1 MKKTMDK
8 ELDHELQLRAV
19 QVTEAIERLLPV
31 VHPRQLYE
39 ASRHLVD
46 AGGKRLRPS
55 MLLLAGEA
63 AGGDVSL
70 LASASVSI
78 ELIHNFTLIH
88 DDIMDNADVRRG
100 RPSVHKLWGQSGA
113 ILAGDT
119 LYSKAFQVLGMTEAR
134 PELILDAMNMLSRTC
149 TAICEGQWLDM
160 QFEVRDRVS
169 EAEYMEMIEKKT
181 GVLYGASAGIGAI
194 LSGASAEV
202 VSALDEFGRLTG
214 MGFQLQDDVID
225 LITPEK
231 VSGKRQGGDL
241 IEAKKTLIMIHA
253 FSHDVPVEVFGKKDA
268 TAEQIEKAIA
278 LLEKSGSIE
287 YARSRAEEMVEKG
300 KRALRVLPDSGA
312 KATLMALADYMVRR
326 SY

>member
-1 MKKTMDK
+1 MTKKMDR
-8 ELDHELQLRAV
+8 ELDSELQMRATL
-19 QVTEAIERLLPV
+19 VTGAIEELLPV
-31 VHPRQLYE
+31 VNPRPLYE

-55 MLLLAGEA
+55 MLLLAGQAASGDAEA
-63 AGGDVSL
+63 
-70 LASASVSI
+70 LAPAAVSI

-100 RPSVHKLWGQSGA
+100 RPTVHKLWGQSGA

-134 PELILDAMNMLSRTC
+134 PELILGAMNMLSKTC

-160 QFEVRDRVS
+160 EFEAKERVS

-181 GVLYGASAGIGAI
+181 GVLYGASAGMGA
-194 LSGASAEV
+194 LLTGATPQV
-202 VSALDEFGRLTG
+202 VAALDEFGRLTG

-253 FSHDVPVEVFGKKDA
+253 FANGVAVPVFGKKDA
-268 TAEQIEKAIA
+268 TPEQILEAIS

-287 YARSRAEEMVEKG
+287 YARARAEEMVARG
-300 KRALRVLPDSGA
+300 KKALQVLPDSKA
-312 KATLMALADYMVRR
+312 KATLLELADYMIRR
-326 SY
+326 QY

>member
-1 MKKTMDK
+1 MTKMMDRDLDK
-8 ELDHELQLRAV
+8 ELQTRAAL
-19 QVTEAIERLLPV
+19 VTGAIEELVPV
-31 VHPRQLYE
+31 VHPSPLYE

-46 AGGKRLRPS
+46 SGGKRLRPS

-63 AGGDVSL
+63 AGGDAVA
-70 LASASVSI
+70 LAPAAVSI

-88 DDIMDNADVRRG
+88 DDIMDNANVRRG
-100 RPSVHKLWGQSGA
+100 RPAVHKLWGLSGA

-119 LYSKAFQVLGMTEAR
+119 LYSKAFQVLGMTAAR
-134 PELILDAMNMLSRTC
+134 SDLVLGAMNMLSKTC

-160 QFEVRDRVS
+160 EFEAKERVC

-181 GVLYGASAGIGAI
+181 GVLYGASAGMGA
-194 LSGASAEV
+194 LLAGASPDV
-202 VSALDEFGRLTG
+202 VTALDEFGRLTG

-253 FSHDVPVEVFGKKDA
+253 IANDVAVPVFGKKD
-268 TAEQIEKAIA
+268 TTEEQISETIS

-287 YARSRAEEMVEKG
+287 YARSRAEEMVQKG
-300 KRALRVLPDSGA
+300 KQALQVLPDSKA
-312 KATLMALADYMVRR
+312 RATLLDLADYMIRR
-326 SY
+326 RY

>member
-1 MKKTMDK
+1 MTKTIAG
-8 ELDHELQLRAV
+8 ELDRELQMRADL
-19 QVTEAIERLLPV
+19 VTGAIEELLPI
-31 VHPRQLYE
+31 VHPRPLYE
-39 ASRHLVD
+39 AGRHLVD

-63 AGGDVSL
+63 AGGDAAEIV
-70 LASASVSI
+70 AAAVSI

-100 RPSVHKLWGQSGA
+100 RPAVHKIWGLSGA

-119 LYSKAFQVLGMTEAR
+119 LYSKAFQVLGMTNAQ
-134 PELILDAMNMLSRTC
+134 PDLILGAMNMLSRTC

-160 QFEVRDRVS
+160 EFEAKERVS
-169 EAEYMEMIEKKT
+169 ESEYMEMIEKKT
-181 GVLYGASAGIGAI
+181 GVLYGAAAGMGA
-194 LSGASAEV
+194 LLAGASPQEV
-202 VSALDEFGRLTG
+202 AALDEFGRLTG

-253 FSHDVPVEVFGKKDA
+253 FANNVPVPVFGKKDA
-268 TAEQIEKAIA
+268 TAEQIQEAIS

-287 YARSRAEEMVEKG
+287 YARSRAEEMVAQG
-300 KRALRVLPDSGA
+300 KKALQVLPDSKA
-312 KATLMALADYMVRR
+312 KATLLELADYMVKRH
-326 SY
+326 Y

>member
-1 MKKTMDK
+1 MKKKMDSDLEA
-8 ELDHELQLRAV
+8 ELKRRALM
-19 QVTEAIERLLPV
+19 VTQAIEELVPL
-31 VHPRQLYE
+31 VHPRPLYE

-63 AGGDVSL
+63 AGGDP
-70 LASASVSI
+70 AMMAPAAVSI
-78 ELIHNFTLIH
+78 ELVHNFTLIH

-119 LYSKAFQVLGMTEAR
+119 LYSKAFQVLGITRAGTEQ
-134 PELILDAMNMLSRTC
+134 LLGAMNMLSYTC
-149 TAICEGQWLDM
+149 TEICEGQWLDM
-160 QFEVRDRVS
+160 EFEAREQVS

-181 GVLYGASAGIGAI
+181 GVLYGASAGMGGLLA
-194 LSGASAEV
+194 GASPQV
-202 VSALDEFGRLTG
+202 VSSLDRFGRMTG

-225 LITPEK
+225 LVTPES

-241 IEAKKTLIMIHA
+241 AEAKKTLIMIHA
-253 FSHDVPVEVFGKKDA
+253 SANGISVPVFGRRDA
-268 TAEQIEKAIA
+268 SAEEIKQSIA

-287 YARSRAEEMVEKG
+287 YARSRAEEMVERG
-300 KRALRVLPDSGA
+300 KNALEVLPDTKA
-312 KATLMALADYMVRR
+312 KATLLNLADYMVKR

>member
-1 MKKTMDK
+1 MNKEMGG
-8 ELDHELQLRAV
+8 ELDRELSRRAV
-19 QVTEAIERLLPV
+19 QVTAAIDELVPV
-31 VHPRQLYE
+31 VHPRPLYQ

-46 AGGKRLRPS
+46 SGGKRLRPS

-63 AGGDVSL
+63 AGGDAAA
-70 LASASVSI
+70 LAPAAVSI

-100 RPSVHKLWGQSGA
+100 RPAVHKIWGQSGA

-119 LYSKAFQVLGMTEAR
+119 LYSKAFQVLGMTAAR
-134 PELILDAMNMLSRTC
+134 PKLILGAMNLLSRTC

-160 QFEVRDRVS
+160 EFEARDLVS

-181 GVLYGASAGIGAI
+181 GVLYGASAAMGAL
-194 LSGASAEV
+194 LSGADPDAV
-202 VSALDEFGRLTG
+202 AALDQFGRLTG

-225 LITPEK
+225 LIAPEK

-241 IEAKKTLIMIHA
+241 IEAKKTLIVIHA
-253 FSHDVPVEVFGKKDA
+253 FANDVPVKVFGKRDA
-268 TAEQIEKAIA
+268 TAEEIQEAIL

-287 YARSRAEEMVEKG
+287 YARSKAEEMVENG
-300 KRALRVLPDSGA
+300 KMALRILPDSRA
-312 KATLMALADYMVRR
+312 RATLLELADFMIRR
-326 SY
+326 IY

>member
-1 MKKTMDK
+1 MKKEMDGDLDR
-8 ELDHELQLRAV
+8 ELLRRAA
-19 QVTEAIERLLPV
+19 QVTAAIEELVPV
-31 VHPRQLYE
+31 VHPRPLYQ

-63 AGGDVSL
+63 AGGDVAA
-70 LASASVSI
+70 LAPAAVSI

-100 RPSVHKLWGQSGA
+100 RPAVHKIWGQSGA

-119 LYSKAFQVLGMTEAR
+119 LYSKAFQVLGMTAAR
-134 PELILDAMNMLSRTC
+134 PQLILGAMNLLSRTC

-160 QFEVRDRVS
+160 EFESRERVT

-181 GVLYGASAGIGAI
+181 GVLYGASAGIGAL
-194 LSGASAEV
+194 LSGADPDV
-202 VSALDEFGRLTG
+202 VDALDQYGRLTG
-214 MGFQLQDDVID
+214 MGFQLQDDIID

-231 VSGKRQGGDL
+231 VSGKKQGGDL

-253 FSHDVPVEVFGKKDA
+253 FANDVPVRVFGKKDA
-268 TAEQIEKAIA
+268 TPTDIQEAIS
-278 LLEKSGSIE
+278 LLDKSGSIK

-300 KRALRVLPDSGA
+300 KRALQVLPNSKA
-312 KATLMALADYMVRR
+312 RATLLELADFMIRR
-326 SY
+326 IY